1 MSAQPGLIAKTAIVI
16 VSGPPARTVVFLG
29 ERAPVHPMSS
39 FQGDASALLDKG
51 FRGHRV
57 PCGGPGGEGHDC
69 IAPARADR
77 GCGD

>member
-1 MSAQPGLIAKTAIVI
+1 MSAQPGLIAKTAVVI
-16 VSGPPARTVVFLG
+16 VSGPPARTVVFLVG
-29 ERAPVHPMSS
+29 TRPGAPDVVFPGDAPV
-39 FQGDASALLDKG
+39 LLDKG

-69 IAPARADR
+69 IAQARADR